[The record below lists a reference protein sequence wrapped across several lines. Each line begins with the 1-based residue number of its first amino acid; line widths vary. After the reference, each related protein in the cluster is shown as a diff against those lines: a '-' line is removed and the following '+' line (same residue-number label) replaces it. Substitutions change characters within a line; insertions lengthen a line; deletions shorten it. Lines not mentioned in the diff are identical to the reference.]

1 MDLKEADIQIL
12 GRLLE
17 LEGQKL
23 SPEKAQ
29 LVLSINFSPEDRK
42 QIEELGEKSN
52 EGTLTGDE
60 KDLYFA
66 YMRVINL
73 LTVLQS
79 RARLA
84 LRKLGKT
91 A

>member
-1 MDLKEADIQIL
+1 MVIKEADIEIL

-17 LEGQKL
+17 LDGKIL

-29 LVLSINFSPEDRK
+29 LVLSIDFSAEDRAK
-42 QIEELGEKSN
+42 IEELGDKSN
-52 EGTLTGDE
+52 EGTLTEAE
-60 KDLYFA
+60 KELYFS
-66 YMRVINL
+66 YVRVVDL
-73 LTVLQS
+73 LGILQAAPGS
-79 RARLA
+79 R

>member
-1 MDLKEADIQIL
+1 MVIKEADIQIL

-17 LEGQKL
+17 LDGQKL

-29 LVLSINFSPEDRK
+29 LVLSIKFSPED
-42 QIEELGEKSN
+42 IEKIQELGEKSN
-52 EGTLTGDE
+52 EGSLSDEE
-60 KDLYFA
+60 KDLYFS
-66 YMRVINL
+66 YVRVIDL
-73 LTVLQS
+73 LGILQS

>member
-1 MDLKEADIQIL
+1 MAIKEADIEIL

-17 LEGQKL
+17 LDGKTL

-29 LVLSINFSPEDRK
+29 MVLSIDFSPEDRAK
-42 QIEELGEKSN
+42 IEELGEKSN
-52 EGTLTGDE
+52 EGTLTDE
-60 KDLYFA
+60 ERDLYSS
-66 YMRVINL
+66 YVRVVDL
-73 LTVLQS
+73 LGILQS